1 MGDENKKSINIELL
15 ENNKKLEFSS
25 VEDADLMRIKCFA
38 THEGVNLNNTEF
50 TREVLL
56 EAYPSFID
64 KPLFI
69 VPNDAGEPTGH
80 GFDFVKKEFDTD
92 KRKVVGHIA
101 DAFPCMVNNGNT
113 TMCSGMQDD
122 EIMNAQGEMR
132 IVCTCIVYKNYL
144 AEVADM
150 LERFHTEGNL
160 NFSMEGIVDCCT
172 DADGVRHCSNIQFTG
187 LTIVKNPAFQHSK
200 SVAVAEKKDE
210 GGNDKDMDE
219 KLKAL
224 QAKYDALLAK
234 YNALKNEKGGAKEKP
249 EAKPAPVDKK
259 KKACAEVNIDKFTEV
274 LEELASLKV
283 EVAELKPYKE
293 KVDSDKANALGE
305 KRHKRLQSLGYT
317 EKSVEELA
325 KMSQEE
331 YVTLLE
337 QVMDKN
343 DKAKAAKGG
352 NKEVAEDIQGVL
364 QYSPNVK
371 NEKDE
376 LLEILSS
383 FEV

>member
-1 MGDENKKSINIELL
+1 MENKKSINIELL
-15 ENNKKLEFSS
+15 ENKNKLEFSS
-25 VEDADLMRIKCFA
+25 VEDADLMRITCYA
-38 THEGVNLNNTEF
+38 THEGINLNKTEF
-50 TREVLL
+50 TREMLL

-69 VPNDAGEPTGH
+69 VPDIVGEPTGH
-80 GFDFVKKEFDTD
+80 GFDFVNKEFDTD

-101 DAFPCMVNNGNT
+101 DAFPCIVNNGNAV
-113 TMCSGMQDD
+113 MCSDMQDD
-122 EIMNAQGEMR
+122 EIMNAQGELR
-132 IVCTCIVYKNYL
+132 IVCNCIVYKNYL

-150 LERFHTEGNL
+150 LERLHTEGNL

-172 DADGVRHCSNIQFTG
+172 DTVGVKHCSNIQFTG
-187 LTIVKNPAFQHSK
+187 LAIVRNPAFQHSK

-210 GGNDKDMDE
+210 GRNDKNMDE

-234 YNALKNEKGGAKEKP
+234 YNALKNGKGGVKEKP
-249 EAKPAPVDKK
+249 AEEQAQIGKK
-259 KKACAEVNIDKFTEV
+259 KKACAEVDIDKFTEV

-283 EVAELKPYKE
+283 EVAELKPYKA

-325 KMSQEE
+325 KMPQEE

-337 QVMDKN
+337 QVMDEN
-343 DKAKAAKGG
+343 DKAKNIKSG
-352 NKEVAEDIQGVL
+352 NKTVAEEMYGIL
-364 QYSPNVK
+364 QHSPSVK